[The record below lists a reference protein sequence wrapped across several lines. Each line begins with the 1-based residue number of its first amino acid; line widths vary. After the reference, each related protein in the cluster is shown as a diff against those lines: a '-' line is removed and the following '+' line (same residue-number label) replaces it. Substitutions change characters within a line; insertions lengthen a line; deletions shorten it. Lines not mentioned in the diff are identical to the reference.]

1 MNQYFLIGL
10 LIFMACLIIRIY
22 LSVEAIKKK
31 RATGHKNY
39 KDKMYY
45 KYFLKY
51 LMKDIPD

>member
-10 LIFMACLIIRIY
+10 LILMAFLIIRIY

-39 KDKMYY
+39 KDKVYY